1 MSQNSWSN
9 YWKGRENGST
19 GALTGVES
27 DQELQAFWASALQ
40 DGPRER
46 PLLDLACGAGTVL
59 KQAANLGYQDLTGL
73 DYSAEAI
80 AVLKND
86 MPSVKTVTASA
97 SETGLDA
104 GGYAM
109 IVSQFGLEYAGAQ
122 AAFTEAARLCAAD
135 GKIITVM
142 HMTGGAIEAEVKN
155 HAAHCQ
161 TILDSAYIPSARA
174 FFEGAYANDTEAGDI
189 AAKAM
194 TQARDVMTKVIIP
207 DEHSLAAH
215 LMAGASELWSK
226 RANYI
231 LSDITGWLDGMQA
244 EVEAYHARMT
254 AMLNAALDEEAVSAC
269 ADFLRTKGFKV
280 DTAPLS
286 LSGHDA
292 AWTLHAQRQA

>member
-1 MSQNSWSN
+1 MSENSWSN
-9 YWKGRENGST
+9 YWKGREGASA

-27 DQELQAFWASALQ
+27 DQELQAFWASVLQ
-40 DGPRER
+40 DGPREQ

-59 KQAANLGYQDLTGL
+59 KQAAGLGYQDLTGL

-80 AVLKND
+80 AVLKSD

-122 AAFTEAARLCAAD
+122 AAFTEAARLCAPR

-142 HMTGGAIEAEVKN
+142 HMAGGAIEAEVKN

-161 TILDSAYIPSARA
+161 TILDSTYIPSARA
-174 FFEGAYANDTEAGDI
+174 FFEAAYANDTEAGDI

-194 TQARDVMTKVIIP
+194 TEARDTLTTIITP

-215 LMAGASELWSK
+215 LMAGSTELWNK
-226 RANYI
+226 RASYA
-231 LSDITGWLDGMQA
+231 LADVTGWLDGMQA
-244 EVEAYHARMT
+244 EIVAYHARMT
-254 AMLNAALDEEAVSAC
+254 AMQGAALDQDAVTAC
-269 ADFLRTKGFKV
+269 STLLQQSGFAV
-280 DTAPLS
+280 ETAALS
-286 LSGHDA
+286 LSGQPA
-292 AWTLHAQRQA
+292 AWTLSAQKQA

>member
-1 MSQNSWSN
+1 MSENSWSN
-9 YWKGRENGST
+9 YWKGREGASA

-40 DGPRER
+40 DGPREQ

-59 KQAANLGYQDLTGL
+59 KQAAGLGYQDLTGL
-73 DYSAEAI
+73 DYSADAV
-80 AVLKND
+80 AVLKSD
-86 MPSVKTVTASA
+86 MPTVKSVTASA

-104 GGYAM
+104 GGYAT

-122 AAFTEAARLCAAD
+122 VAFAEAARLCAPG

-142 HMTGGAIEAEVKN
+142 HMAGGAIEAEVKN

-174 FFEGAYANDTEAGDI
+174 FFEAAYANDTEAGDI
-189 AAKAM
+189 AAKTM
-194 TQARDVMTKVIIP
+194 TQARDKLTTIIIP

-215 LMAGASELWSK
+215 LMAGATELWNK
-226 RANYI
+226 RASYI
-231 LSDITGWLDGMQA
+231 LRDITGWLDGMQT

-254 AMLNAALDEEAVSAC
+254 AMLSAALDEETVSAC
-269 ADFLRTKGFKV
+269 TSLLRNSGFNV
-280 DTAPLS
+280 ETAPLS
-286 LSGHDA
+286 LSGQPA
-292 AWTLHAQRQA
+292 AWTLHAQR